1 MLVIFLRC
9 EETFMH
15 RRQVLKSVGT
25 LAAGAGVRTI
35 GIQAVAT
42 QASAAEAV
50 RGRHIVTGDGTSL
63 FYKDWGSGRAV
74 VFVSSWGLNADMWTY
89 QMLALSGPEVR
100 CIAFDRRGHG
110 RSSDPGRGYDYDT
123 LADDLATVIEQLE
136 LNEITLIGH
145 SMGAGEI
152 IRYLSRHGPSR
163 VARLVLLAPST
174 PFLLKTADNPDGVD
188 KTVFEQM
195 RGMWRQ
201 DFPKWLFDNAP
212 PFFVPDTSPEMI
224 RWVGGMLLQSSLKA
238 LIDLNV
244 QVTESDF
251 RGELRQ
257 VSRPT
262 FIIHGDR
269 DVSAPL
275 GLTGRKTAQLIPG
288 SRLTIYEGAPHG
300 LMFTHM
306 GRLNADLLTFVT
318 S

>member
-1 MLVIFLRC
+1 MY
-9 EETFMH
+9 

-25 LAAGAGVRTI
+25 LAAGVGVRTI
-35 GIQAVAT
+35 AVQAVAT
-42 QASAAEAV
+42 QGSAAETV
-50 RGRHIVTGDGTSL
+50 RVRQIVTGDGTSL
-63 FYKDWGSGRAV
+63 FHKDWGSGRPV
-74 VFVSSWGLNADMWTY
+74 VFISSWGLNADMWAY

-145 SMGAGEI
+145 SMAAGEI
-152 IRYLSRHGPSR
+152 VRYLSRHGPSR
-163 VARLVLLAPST
+163 VARVILLAPST
-174 PFLLKTADNPDGVD
+174 PFLLKTADNPEGVD

-195 RGMWRQ
+195 RAMWRK

-212 PFFVPDTSPEMI
+212 PFFVPETSPEMI

-244 QVTESDF
+244 QVTQTDF
-251 RGELRQ
+251 RGELRH

-269 DVSAPL
+269 DLSAPL
-275 GLTGRKTAQLIPG
+275 GLTGRKTAELIPG
-288 SRLTIYEGAPHG
+288 SRLTVYEGAPHG
-300 LMFTHM
+300 LMFTHRE
-306 GRLNADLLTFVT
+306 RLNADLLTFVT

>member
-1 MLVIFLRC
+1 
-9 EETFMH
+9 MH

-25 LAAGAGVRTI
+25 LAAGVGVRTI
-35 GIQAVAT
+35 AVQAVAT
-42 QASAAEAV
+42 QASAAETV
-50 RGRHIVTGDGTSL
+50 RVRQIVTGDGTSL
-63 FYKDWGSGRAV
+63 FHKDWGSGRPV
-74 VFVSSWGLNADMWTY
+74 VFVSSWGLNADMWAY

-123 LADDLATVIEQLE
+123 LADDLGTVIEQLE

-152 IRYLSRHGPSR
+152 VRYLSRHGQSR
-163 VARLVLLAPST
+163 VARVVLLAPST
-174 PFLLKTADNPDGVD
+174 PFLLKTADNADGVD

-195 RGMWRQ
+195 RAMWRK

-212 PFFVPDTSPEMI
+212 PFFVPETSPEMI
-224 RWVGGMLLQSSLKA
+224 RWVGAMLLQSSLKA

-244 QVTESDF
+244 QVTQTDF
-251 RGELRQ
+251 RGELRH

-269 DVSAPL
+269 DLSAPL
-275 GLTGRKTAQLIPG
+275 GLTGRKTADLIPG
-288 SRLTIYEGAPHG
+288 SRLTVYEGAPHG
-300 LMFTHM
+300 LMFTHRE
-306 GRLNADLLTFVT
+306 RLNADLLTFVT

>member
-1 MLVIFLRC
+1 
-9 EETFMH
+9 MH

-25 LAAGAGVRTI
+25 LAAGVGVRTI
-35 GIQAVAT
+35 AVQAVAT
-42 QASAAEAV
+42 QASAAETV
-50 RGRHIVTGDGTSL
+50 RVRQIVTGDGTSL
-63 FYKDWGSGRAV
+63 FHKDWGSGRPV
-74 VFVSSWGLNADMWTY
+74 VFVSSWGLNADMWAY

-152 IRYLSRHGPSR
+152 VRYLSRHGQSR
-163 VARLVLLAPST
+163 VARVVLLAPST
-174 PFLLKTADNPDGVD
+174 PFLLKTADNADGVD

-195 RGMWRQ
+195 RAMWRK

-212 PFFVPDTSPEMI
+212 PFFVPETSPEMI
-224 RWVGGMLLQSSLKA
+224 RWVGAMLLQSSLKA

-244 QVTESDF
+244 QVTQTDF
-251 RGELRQ
+251 RGELRH

-269 DVSAPL
+269 DLSAPL
-275 GLTGRKTAQLIPG
+275 GLTGRKTADLIPG
-288 SRLTIYEGAPHG
+288 SRLTVYEGAPHG
-300 LMFTHM
+300 LMFTHRE
-306 GRLNADLLTFVT
+306 RLNADLLTFVT

>member
-1 MLVIFLRC
+1 ML
-9 EETFMH
+9 

-25 LAAGAGVRTI
+25 LAAGVGVRTI
-35 GIQAVAT
+35 GMQAVAT
-42 QASAAEAV
+42 EAAAAEAIRV
-50 RGRHIVTGDGTSL
+50 RHIVTGDGTSL
-63 FYKDWGSGRAV
+63 FHKDWGSGRPV
-74 VFVSSWGLNADMWTY
+74 VFVSSWGLNADMWVY
-89 QMLALSGPEVR
+89 QMLALSGPQLR

-110 RSSDPGRGYDYDT
+110 RSGDPGRGYDYDT
-123 LADDLATVIEQLE
+123 LADDLAAVIEQLE
-136 LNEITLIGH
+136 LNDITLIGH

-152 IRYLSRHGPSR
+152 VRYLSRHGPNR
-163 VARLVLLAPST
+163 VARLVLLAPSI

-195 RGMWRQ
+195 RAMWRK

-244 QVTESDF
+244 QVTETDF
-251 RGELRQ
+251 RSELQR
-257 VSRPT
+257 VTRPT
-262 FIIHGDR
+262 CIIHGDR
-269 DVSAPL
+269 DLSAPL
-275 GLTGRKTAQLIPG
+275 SLTGRKTAELIPG
-288 SRLTIYEGAPHG
+288 SRLTVYEGAPHG

-306 GRLNADLLTFVT
+306 ERLNADLLTFVT

>member
-1 MLVIFLRC
+1 
-9 EETFMH
+9 MH

-25 LAAGAGVRTI
+25 LAAGVGVRTI
-35 GIQAVAT
+35 GVQAVAT
-42 QASAAEAV
+42 QASAAGAV
-50 RGRHIVTGDGTSL
+50 RVRPIVTSDGTSL
-63 FYKDWGSGRAV
+63 FHKDWGSGRPV
-74 VFVSSWGLNADMWTY
+74 VFVSSWGLNADMWAY

-152 IRYLSRHGPSR
+152 VRYLSRHGPSR
-163 VARLVLLAPST
+163 VARVVLLAPST

-195 RGMWRQ
+195 RAMWRK
-201 DFPKWLFDNAP
+201 DLPKWLFDNAP
-212 PFFVPDTSPEMI
+212 PFFAPDTSPEMI
-224 RWVGGMLLQSSLKA
+224 RWVGAMLLQSSLKA
-238 LIDLNV
+238 LLDLNV
-244 QVTESDF
+244 QVTETDF
-251 RGELRQ
+251 RGELRHIT
-257 VSRPT
+257 VPT

-269 DVSAPL
+269 DHSAPL
-275 GLTGRKTAQLIPG
+275 SLTGRKTAQLIPG
-288 SRLTIYEGAPHG
+288 SRLTVYEGAPHG

-306 GRLNADLLTFVT
+306 ERLNSDLLTFVT